1 MFTFAFWAC
10 LTFFIKE
17 KNLRKTRGDYFHI
30 LDARI
35 QGQKKDRNLPIV
47 MSVLNSVRISSL
59 VSFQYVKSAFLS
71 EYRGPW
77 PRKIIKIFVN
87 NKN

>member
-1 MFTFAFWAC
+1 
-10 LTFFIKE
+10 
-17 KNLRKTRGDYFHI
+17 
-30 LDARI
+30 
-35 QGQKKDRNLPIV
+35 

-77 PRKIIKIFVN
+77 PRKIKKIRVKLNELVVN
-87 NKN
+87 GRFSMLLMVIFL